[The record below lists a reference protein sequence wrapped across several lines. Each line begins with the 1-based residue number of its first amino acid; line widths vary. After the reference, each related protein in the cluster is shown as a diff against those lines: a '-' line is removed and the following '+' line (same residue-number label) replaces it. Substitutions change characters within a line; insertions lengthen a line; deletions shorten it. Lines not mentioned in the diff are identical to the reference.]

1 MIQAAT
7 GGRTDKVFYV
17 RRAHLKNLINL
28 YMQNNNEMRIG
39 LFYDKTVMLQVL
51 RVTCYVFR
59 VTLVT
64 VSRMPITHTLKNES
78 RHEAFFLN

>member
-28 YMQNNNEMRIG
+28 CKQNNNEMRIG
-39 LFYDKTVMLQVL
+39 LFYDKTESCCK
-51 RVTCYVFR
+51 CYVLR

-78 RHEAFFLN
+78 RHEAFF